1 MENFTQGISTAS
13 IFGQA
18 YEVFAKRGVL
28 ACLAENNIL
37 NKNSFPSSS
46 VLEDWRTKS
55 LGSIYQSVIKSCS
68 LTDENLKSLFK
79 RILEHMSL
87 LAFGNGFTVTREYLK
102 NICKDIPG
110 AQISDLTQLFDLDFL
125 WCPLVVPDDNDNKNV
140 TLTMKETAKNFLRQ
154 LGDIALEPESAS
166 RINGRGMPV
175 NADFILFLKNK
186 KNKIYTNNIEK
197 SGSYGDNVAGR
208 ADKYKDYLLI
218 QEYSYN
224 ADFAVAVKDFNYEIA
239 HLEEIIH
246 YWAYINSRS
255 VFTNI
260 SAEVDG
266 ESFKLSD
273 NISAYLSAFTSK
285 DKPFYKLCQAC
296 SYAYNS
302 IPTLQYFKKL
312 DRGLLN
318 ITALALTP
326 VGVESISSMCSAHDL
341 SDAGFTSLHSSS
353 TNFDNADKN
362 FAGFC
367 QTKGDA
373 NNKNYIKFQLMKKL
387 GEVYQNIPEHKPEH
401 KENNFYGEQSDDV
414 ELYIKRFLRNG
425 IFNKLPKDLYNGIK
439 DLGKI
444 DEYIDNINKGQDLA
458 LEFSERL
465 EGGSDYF
472 SMSQL
477 FTVEEAV
484 KLLPEELINDDSL
497 NQFGDNPSFIS
508 SIIDTPKTFREIFT
522 EKLNIINCKN
532 NGITLRD
539 IHASL
544 IEIILKYQKLGFVNI
559 LALEG
564 SPGIGKTTA
573 LIDYLNSLEGGY
585 LFIYTSPRV
594 VINRD
599 VTQKIASF
607 KNNLEKCITLTSN
620 SRLINSFDI
629 WYLKNC
635 IEKNKFHCGCVVAD
649 GMDEKTFKKPDGSIL
664 VISKE
669 EEKEIEQSYGGN
681 KYRKDEIYEGD
692 FKVNTR
698 VKSGVIRCLSNAL
711 KDIMNSNSD
720 INRFALT
727 FALQG
732 YRLTKSKKNGGS
744 AQSSTVNALD
754 QIFINNKAGSSA
766 MRDERM
772 SFAERIPNIIVMADE
787 ITGSDSGSLFV
798 KEILGWLKKQFVDPF
813 RASNNLGN
821 ARNFSGA
828 PFKISL
834 IISDASLNN
843 ENVLDKFLNSEETS
857 PEKILISPS
866 RGKKCI
872 DMKIND
878 LRINKRTYKSVHI
891 MANSFPAKNIGIDYK
906 VKMSNIE
913 LNERKNKEGTGILDT
928 KEQSINKNFRDK
940 NLSICVNEIVSA
952 VKKNKS
958 NQIIFFAQ
966 DKNYLSDLKLQLLEY
981 YKTKDLTDEGLLILN
996 EDNVKILDSS
1006 VSAIER
1012 ERLVS
1017 PDVRDATRVFLMT
1030 SSGGRGVSFPKTDT
1044 IITLVPNFNIA
1055 SSLMEI
1061 VQLIYRG
1068 RGAFADENGQK
1079 ISGDNLDKKII
1090 MLVNDYFIKNAYN
1103 DGFQQEENKQIMK
1116 RRWLRQSI
1124 DLITFIIMLRS
1135 SIFTRI
1141 TGDSGLKQN
1150 ISFVPVGRIEN
1161 EYISDSLSDSVGIF
1175 LKESNRMIAR
1185 NINPNYSGIFKEL
1198 IKNIESIFLNFRL
1211 ESHCS
1216 SNDNGAKSCA
1226 STKYAEKLL
1235 ERLSDPN
1242 LTLMLKDS
1250 DASSGIIPDNMYFKG
1265 PLIIEDWSD
1274 FSSSENF
1281 VFNNINFN
1289 AAEDK
1294 INKTLN
1300 QLKFVI
1306 IEANKKQLN
1315 LPHELLT
1322 AVEEIKYFLNTDKG
1336 KNLNKLDKKINSDR
1350 IWVALP
1356 AAYLQFMVRRQE
1368 SEQCEN
1374 HSSGTVHQEC
1384 VYEPLRYGD
1393 LWLENL
1399 RQTFSKGNMVLPV
1412 MPKYAEFPW
1421 AVCYGITD
1429 PTNFNIIFNDKYFNI
1444 SNEVNLLNMLLL
1456 Y

>member
-1 MENFTQGISTAS
+1 MENFTHKTSIAS

-28 ACLAENNIL
+28 ACLTENNML
-37 NKNSFPSSS
+37 DENLFQPAS
-46 VLEDWRTKS
+46 VLADWRTKN
-55 LGSIYQSVIKSCS
+55 LNSIYLSVIKSCS
-68 LTDENLKSLFK
+68 LTDENLESLFK
-79 RILEHMSL
+79 RVLEHMSI

-102 NICKDIPG
+102 NICKDFPG
-110 AQISDLTQLFDLDFL
+110 TQISDLTQYLDLDFL
-125 WCPLVVPDDNDNKNV
+125 WCPLVVPDNENDNDSVK
-140 TLTMKETAKNFLRQ
+140 LTMEETARNFIRQ
-154 LGDIALEPESAS
+154 FGDIASLSENGL
-166 RINGRGMPV
+166 RISGRGMPV

-186 KNKIYTNNIEK
+186 KNKIYTNNKEK
-197 SGSYGDNVAGR
+197 YDSYKNGIYAEDGVGNGNI
-208 ADKYKDYLLI
+208 DKYKDYLLI

-224 ADFAVAVKDFNYEIA
+224 TDFAGGIKDFNDEKA
-239 HLEEIIH
+239 HLEEIMH
-246 YWAYINSRS
+246 YWAYINARS

-266 ESFKLSD
+266 ESFDLSND
-273 NISAYLSAFTSK
+273 ISSYLSAFTSK

-302 IPTLQYFKKL
+302 VPVLRYFNKL
-312 DRGLLN
+312 DRGLLD

-326 VGVESISSMCSAHDL
+326 VGVESISSTCSEHDL
-341 SDAGFTSLHSSS
+341 SDVEFSAASQNYGDTG
-353 TNFDNADKN
+353 KN
-362 FAGFC
+362 FTDFRQIKEG
-367 QTKGDA
+367 T

-387 GEVYQNIPEHKPEH
+387 GEAYRNIPEH
-401 KENNFYGEQSDDV
+401 KENNFEDEQSDDV
-414 ELYIKRFLRNG
+414 ELSIKKFLRNG

-439 DLGKI
+439 EIGKL
-444 DEYIDNINKGQDLA
+444 DEYIDNINNGQDLA

-465 EGGSDYF
+465 EGSSDYF

-477 FTVEEAV
+477 FTVEEAI
-484 KLLPEELINDDSL
+484 KLLPEELTDDNYPNLSDL
-497 NQFGDNPSFIS
+497 QPFS
-508 SIIDTPKTFREIFT
+508 SIVDLPKTFREIIT
-522 EKLNIINCKN
+522 EQLNIINHKN
-532 NGITLRD
+532 NGVTLRD

-544 IEIILKYQKLGFVNI
+544 IKIILKYQKLGSVNI

-564 SPGIGKTTA
+564 NPGIGKTTA
-573 LIDYLNSLEGGY
+573 LIDYLNSFEEGY
-585 LFIYTSPRV
+585 LFIYASPRV

-607 KNNLEKCITLTSN
+607 KNNLKKSVTLTSN
-620 SRLINSFDI
+620 SRLINSFDKL
-629 WYLKNC
+629 YAKNFT
-635 IEKNKFHCGCVVAD
+635 EKNRFLSGCVVAD
-649 GMDEKTFKKPDGSIL
+649 GMDEKTFKKPEGSIL

-669 EEKEIEQSYGGN
+669 EEKEIENRYGGN
-681 KYRKDEIYEGD
+681 KYKKNEIFEGD

-698 VKSGVIRCLSNAL
+698 VKSGVIRCLANAL
-711 KDIMNSNSD
+711 KDIMSSNID
-720 INRFALT
+720 INRFVLS

-732 YRLTKSKKNGGS
+732 YRLTKNKKNGGS
-744 AQSSTVNALD
+744 AQSSTVDALD
-754 QIFINNKAGSSA
+754 QIFASNKSGSSA
-766 MRDERM
+766 MREERM
-772 SFAERIPNIIVMADE
+772 RFAERIPNIIVMADE

-798 KEILGWLKKQFVDPF
+798 KEILGWLKKQFADPF
-813 RASNNLGN
+813 KPLNNVGN
-821 ARNFSGA
+821 ARNSGA
-828 PFKISL
+828 SKFKISL

-866 RGKKCI
+866 RGKRCI
-872 DMKIND
+872 DLKIHD
-878 LRINKRTYKSVHI
+878 LRINMRTYKSIHV
-891 MANSFPAKNIGIDYK
+891 MANSFPAKNIEIDYK

-940 NLSICVNEIVSA
+940 NLSICVDEIASA
-952 VKKNKS
+952 VKKNES

-981 YKTKDLTDEGLLILN
+981 YKTKGLTDKNLLILN

-1017 PDVRDATRVFLMT
+1017 PNIRDATRVFLMT
-1030 SSGGRGVSFPKTDT
+1030 SSGGRGISFPKTDT

-1068 RGAFADENGQK
+1068 RGAFTDENGQK
-1079 ISGDNLDKKII
+1079 VSGDDLDKKII
-1090 MLVNDYFIKNAYN
+1090 MLVNDYFIKNAYS
-1103 DGFQQEENKQIMK
+1103 DSLQQEENKQIMK
-1116 RRWLRQSI
+1116 RRWLRQSV

-1141 TGDSGLKQN
+1141 TGDSGLKQK

-1161 EYISDSLSDSVGIF
+1161 EYISDSLSDSVDIF

-1185 NINPNYSGIFKEL
+1185 NTNSDYFGVFKEL

-1211 ESHCS
+1211 ESNCCS
-1216 SNDNGAKSCA
+1216 DDGAKSCA
-1226 STKYAEKLL
+1226 SKEYAEKLL
-1235 ERLSDPN
+1235 EKLSDPN
-1242 LTLMLKDS
+1242 ILLLLKNKNS
-1250 DASSGIIPDNMYFKG
+1250 EGFFNIPDSMYFKG

-1281 VFNNINFN
+1281 VFNNANFN
-1289 AAEDK
+1289 DAEDK
-1294 INKTLN
+1294 IKKTLN
-1300 QLKFVI
+1300 LLKSVSI
-1306 IEANKKQLN
+1306 GANKKQLN

-1322 AVEEIKYFLNTDKG
+1322 AVEEIKYFLNTDEG
-1336 KNLNKLDKKINSDR
+1336 NHLNSLGKKINSER

-1356 AAYLQFMVRRQE
+1356 AAYLQFMIRRQE
-1368 SEQCEN
+1368 LERSEDYPPRTFN
-1374 HSSGTVHQEC
+1374 QEE
-1384 VYEPLRYGD
+1384 VSEPLRYGD

-1399 RQTFSKGNMVLPV
+1399 RQAFSKGNIVLPV

-1421 AVCYGITD
+1421 AACYGGAD